1 MSNLMGWLCHY
12 TPVEILTALGY
23 TPYRLL
29 GREGNNPRAATYLV
43 GNLCPYVQSCLEA
56 ALRRDL
62 PPLAGVVIARSC
74 NAMIHL
80 ANVWPHYGA
89 GGKTVV
95 LDVPR
100 RFDEEAV
107 FYFSQNLRRLAS
119 ELTSPGERQLNE
131 KLLWAAIAWWEE
143 QRTAWRR
150 LLACRAAAED
160 PTGGSEILDGLA
172 RWQTPLNSQEVGQ
185 WQTFIDRLTRQPR
198 MEDARRPRLLL
209 VGSLLPRE
217 LITMVEECGGLSVFE
232 DSCNGRRFLLD
243 PIPAAVGEG
252 DPYLYLARLYLA
264 GPPCPRMVSDREK
277 RRRYWAAVVD
287 RFRIQGIIYHVMKF
301 CDAGMYDFIALKDF
315 CEKRELPLLRLDGD
329 FSGGNRGQWQTRLEA
344 FLEMLEVR

>member
-1 MSNLMGWLCHY
+1 MSHLMGWLCHY

-29 GREGNNPRAATYLV
+29 GREGNNPRATTYLL

-56 ALRRDL
+56 AIRQEL
-62 PPLAGVVIARSC
+62 PPLDGVVIARSC

-89 GGKTVV
+89 GGKTIV

-100 RFDEEAV
+100 RLNEDAI
-107 FYFSQNLRRLAS
+107 FYFSQNLRQLAVEAALAGQQRLD
-119 ELTSPGERQLNE
+119 E
-131 KLLWAAIAWWEE
+131 KRLWAAITWWEE
-143 QRTAWRR
+143 QRTTWRR
-150 LLACRAAAED
+150 LLTRRAAGEEPPA
-160 PTGGSEILDGLA
+160 GKEIIEGLS
-172 RWQTPLNSQEVGQ
+172 RWQTSPNLREADKLEEVITRPAHLLRGKAPSQ
-185 WQTFIDRLTRQPR
+185 
-198 MEDARRPRLLL
+198 PRLLL
-209 VGSLLPRE
+209 VGSILPWE

-232 DSCNGRRFLLD
+232 DSCNGRRLLLN
-243 PIPAAVGEG
+243 PTTTAVGEG
-252 DPYLYLARLYLA
+252 DPYLYLARLYLES
-264 GPPCPRMVSDREK
+264 PPCPRMVSDREK
-277 RRRYWAAVVD
+277 RRRYWAAIVD
-287 RFRIQGIIYHVMKF
+287 QFPIQGIIYHVMKF
-301 CDAGMYDFIALKDF
+301 CDAALYDFLDLKVF